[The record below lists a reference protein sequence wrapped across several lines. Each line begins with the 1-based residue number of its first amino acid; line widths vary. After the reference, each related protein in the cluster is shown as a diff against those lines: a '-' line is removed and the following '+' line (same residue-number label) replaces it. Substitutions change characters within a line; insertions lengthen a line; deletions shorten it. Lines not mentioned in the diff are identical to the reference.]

1 MPRAAPPTDP
11 ARAAPLGPL
20 LWLAALAVALAAPPL
35 LRGDRG
41 WLLAAAAVLG
51 ASTLLLRLA
60 APRALAPPAR
70 ALHRALDAVGGAVS
84 TAALTA
90 AYLAL
95 VVPYA
100 LALRALGRV
109 APPDEPWP
117 PEGSGWS
124 PLDAAPRRGRAAGS
138 LLAGLAVR
146 AGGAAA
152 LVAFLWRRPSFFL
165 APLVVLLLLLS
176 GAVFLGSATGLGPLI
191 YTMF

>member
-1 MPRAAPPTDP
+1 MPRTASPTD
-11 ARAAPLGPL
+11 RVEAAPLGPL
-20 LWLAALAVALAAPPL
+20 SWLAALAVALAAPAL
-35 LRGDRG
+35 LRGGGTPAR
-41 WLLAAAAVLG
+41 LAAGALGAAV
-51 ASTLLLRLA
+51 LLLRLA
-60 APRALAPPAR
+60 APSVLAGPAR
-70 ALHRALDAVGGAVS
+70 LLDRVLSALGGAVS

-90 AYLAL
+90 TYLAL

-117 PEGSGWS
+117 PESSGWTAF
-124 PLDAAPRRGRAAGS
+124 DAAPRRHRAAGA

-146 AGGAAA
+146 AGAAAA

-165 APLVVLLLLLS
+165 VPLVLLILLLS
-176 GAVFLGSATGLGPLI
+176 AVALLGSATGLGPLI